1 MDSIALAVPPF
12 DALTR
17 DGGRWQRFKKVT
29 SMRVLIAEHDH
40 PLYTRLLQAAAPEL
54 EVLTSG
60 DSAQLSRLA
69 ADCPVWLGQPDL
81 LATLMRQGHQPQWL
95 QSTWAGITPLLASGL
110 QRNYRLTRAVGIFGQ
125 VMAEYVLTYILGHE
139 REVMA
144 RLVSQVERKWD
155 NRMGQSLV
163 GRKVLIVG
171 AGDIGQTVAQ
181 FLQPFGVE
189 LYAIARTAREQALFK
204 EVGTLEDLPRLVGAV
219 DYVVNLLPNT
229 PDTHDLYDAELF
241 AQFNPTGV
249 FINAGRGVAVVDAD
263 LVEALRVG
271 HIAAAVIDVCRQE
284 PLPAKHPFWTAWGLL
299 LTGHSSAP
307 TSPSLMVQLF
317 VDNLRAF
324 QAGQPM
330 RGEVDFAR
338 GY

>member
-1 MDSIALAVPPF
+1 
-12 DALTR
+12 
-17 DGGRWQRFKKVT
+17 
-29 SMRVLIAEHDH
+29 MRVLIAEQDYS
-40 PLYTRLLQAAAPEL
+40 LYAQLLQQAAPEL
-54 EVLTSG
+54 QVHTSG
-60 DSAQLSRLA
+60 DSAQLAQLA

-81 LATLMRQGHQPQWL
+81 LATLLRQGHTPQWV
-95 QSTWAGITPLLASGL
+95 QSTWAGITPLLAEGL
-110 QRNYRLTRAVGIFGQ
+110 GRDYRLSRAVGIFGQ
-125 VMAEYVLTYILGHE
+125 VMAEYVLTYMLGHE

-155 NRMGQSLV
+155 NRTGQSLV

-189 LYAIARTAREQALFK
+189 LYAIASSAREQAPFT
-204 EVGTLEDLPRLVGAV
+204 EVATLNDLPRLVTQM
-219 DYVVNLLPNT
+219 DYVINLLPNT
-229 PDTHDLYDAELF
+229 PETHDLYDAELF
-241 AQFNPTGV
+241 ALFNPNAV

-263 LVEALRVG
+263 LVEALRLG
-271 HIAAAVIDVCRQE
+271 HLAGAIIDVCRQE

-307 TSPSLMVQLF
+307 TSPPMMVQLF
-317 VDNLRAF
+317 IDNLHAY
-324 QAGQPM
+324 QAGEPL
-330 RGEVDFAR
+330 RGEVDFER

>member
-1 MDSIALAVPPF
+1 
-12 DALTR
+12 
-17 DGGRWQRFKKVT
+17 
-29 SMRVLIAEHDH
+29 MRVLIAEQDYS
-40 PLYTRLLQAAAPEL
+40 LYAQLLQQAAPEL
-54 EVLTSG
+54 QVHTSG
-60 DSAQLSRLA
+60 DSAQLAQLA

-81 LATLMRQGHQPQWL
+81 LATLLRQGHTPQWV
-95 QSTWAGITPLLASGL
+95 QSPWAGITPLLAEGL
-110 QRNYRLTRAVGIFGQ
+110 GRDYRLSRAVGIFGQ
-125 VMAEYVLTYILGHE
+125 VMAEYVLTYMLGHE

-155 NRMGQSLV
+155 NRTGQSLV

-189 LYAIARTAREQALFK
+189 LYAIASSAREQAPFT
-204 EVGTLEDLPRLVGAV
+204 EVATLNDLPRLVTQM
-219 DYVVNLLPNT
+219 DYVINLLPNT
-229 PDTHDLYDAELF
+229 PETHDLYDAELF
-241 AQFNPTGV
+241 ALFNPNAV

-263 LVEALRVG
+263 LVEALRLG
-271 HIAAAVIDVCRQE
+271 HLAGAIIDVCRQE

-307 TSPSLMVQLF
+307 TSPPMMVQLF
-317 VDNLRAF
+317 IDNLRAY
-324 QAGQPM
+324 QAGEPL

>member
-1 MDSIALAVPPF
+1 
-12 DALTR
+12 
-17 DGGRWQRFKKVT
+17 
-29 SMRVLIAEHDH
+29 MRVLIAEHDH
-40 PLYTRLLQAAAPEL
+40 PLYTRLLQHAAPDL
-54 EVLTSG
+54 EVLSSG
-60 DSAQLSRLA
+60 DSAHLSRLA

-81 LATLMRQGHQPQWL
+81 LATLMRQGHRPQWL

-110 QRNYRLTRAVGIFGQ
+110 QRDYRLTRAVGIFGQ
-125 VMAEYVLTYILGHE
+125 VMAEYVLTYMLGHE

-155 NRMGQSLV
+155 NRMVQSLV

-189 LYAIARTAREQALFK
+189 LYAIASTAREQAPFK
-204 EVGTLEDLPRLVGAV
+204 EVGVLSDLPRLVGGM

-229 PDTHDLYDAELF
+229 ADTHDLYDAELF
-241 AQFNPTGV
+241 AQFNPNGV
-249 FINAGRGVAVVDAD
+249 FINVGRGVAVVDAD

-271 HIAAAVIDVCRQE
+271 HLAAAVIDVCRQE

-307 TSPSLMVQLF
+307 TSPPMMVQLF

-330 RGEVDFAR
+330 RGEVDFDR

>member
-1 MDSIALAVPPF
+1 
-12 DALTR
+12 
-17 DGGRWQRFKKVT
+17 
-29 SMRVLIAEHDH
+29 MRVLIAEHDY
-40 PLYTRLLQAAAPEL
+40 PLYAQLLQQAAPDL
-54 EVLTSG
+54 EVQTSG
-60 DSAQLSRLA
+60 DSAQLAQMA

-81 LATLMRQGHQPQWL
+81 MATLLRQGHKPQWL
-95 QSTWAGITPLLASGL
+95 QSTWAGITPLLADGL
-110 QRNYRLTRAVGIFGQ
+110 KRDYRLSRAVGIFGQ
-125 VMAEYVLTYILGHE
+125 VMAEYVLTYMLGHE
-139 REVMA
+139 REVIA
-144 RLVSQVERKWD
+144 RLLSQVERKWD
-155 NRMGQSLV
+155 NRTGQSLV

-181 FLQPFGVE
+181 FLAPFGVE
-189 LYAIARTAREQALFK
+189 LYAIASAVREQAPFK
-204 EVGTLEDLPRLVGAV
+204 EVATLSDLPRLVGQM

-229 PDTHDLYDAELF
+229 PQTHDLYDAELF
-241 AQFNPTGV
+241 ALFNPEGV

-271 HIAAAVIDVCRQE
+271 HLAGAIIDVCRQE

-317 VDNLRAF
+317 VANLRAF
-324 QAGQPM
+324 QAGEAL

>member
-1 MDSIALAVPPF
+1 MAAGNGF
-12 DALTR
+12 N
-17 DGGRWQRFKKVT
+17 KVR
-29 SMRVLIAEHDH
+29 SMRVLIAEQDYS
-40 PLYTRLLQAAAPEL
+40 LYAQLLQQAAPEL
-54 EVLTSG
+54 QVHTSG
-60 DSAQLSRLA
+60 DSAQLAQLA

-81 LATLMRQGHQPQWL
+81 LATLLRQGHTPQWV
-95 QSTWAGITPLLASGL
+95 QSTWAGITPLLAEGL
-110 QRNYRLTRAVGIFGQ
+110 GRDYRLSRAVGIFGQ
-125 VMAEYVLTYILGHE
+125 VMAEYVLTYMLGHE

-155 NRMGQSLV
+155 NRTGQSLV

-189 LYAIARTAREQALFK
+189 LYAIASSAREQAPFT
-204 EVGTLEDLPRLVGAV
+204 EVATLNDLPRLVTQM
-219 DYVVNLLPNT
+219 DYVINLLPNT
-229 PDTHDLYDAELF
+229 PETHDLYDAELF
-241 AQFNPTGV
+241 ALFNPNAV

-263 LVEALRVG
+263 LVEALRLG
-271 HIAAAVIDVCRQE
+271 HLAGAIIDVCRQE
-284 PLPAKHPFWTAWGLL
+284 PLPQRHPFWTAWGLL

-307 TSPSLMVQLF
+307 TSPSMMVKLF
-317 VDNLRAF
+317 IDNLRAY
-324 QAGQPM
+324 QAGEPL